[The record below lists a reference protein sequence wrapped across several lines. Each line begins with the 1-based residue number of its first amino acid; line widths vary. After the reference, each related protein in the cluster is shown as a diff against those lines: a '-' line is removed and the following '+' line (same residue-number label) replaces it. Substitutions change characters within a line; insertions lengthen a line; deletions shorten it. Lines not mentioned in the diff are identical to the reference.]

1 MQNPSCID
9 LLLTNNSCAFQQT
22 TTVCSGLSDCHKL
35 VLTVLKTSIP
45 KGNPREITY
54 RDYKKFD
61 SLKFNN
67 ELKNVLAIENI
78 DNCTMFDEKFLEVLD
93 KHAPLKKKLLRANH
107 ASYVSKALRKAIM
120 RRSYLEKVYFKNRT
134 ENSLRA
140 FKKQKNF
147 CSRLY
152 KKERK
157 KFFNSLNPSFVKDN
171 KLFWKTV
178 KPFFSNKGDRGSNIQ
193 LVKDNELLQDD
204 QKIADEL
211 NTFFKNAVSNLN
223 INENT
228 YIINYNSGNLSDPVD
243 KAICKYKFHPSILLI
258 KSKLENQ
265 KLFLFQLISKFDMEK
280 EIQNIDLKKA
290 TTKNT
295 IPPKI
300 SKIRCN
306 TSAETLQNLF
316 NECLII

>member
-1 MQNPSCID
+1 MTI
-9 LLLTNNSCAFQQT
+9 
-22 TTVCSGLSDCHKL
+22 VLSLMK
-35 VLTVLKTSIP
+35 S
-45 KGNPREITY
+45 
-54 RDYKKFD
+54 FW
-61 SLKFNN
+61 
-67 ELKNVLAIENI
+67 
-78 DNCTMFDEKFLEVLD
+78 
-93 KHAPLKKKLLRANH
+93 
-107 ASYVSKALRKAIM
+107 KALRRAIM

-134 ENSLRA
+134 DNSLRA

-157 KFFNSLNPSFVKDN
+157 IFFNSLNPSFVKDS

-178 KPFFSNKGDRGSNIQ
+178 KPFFSNKGGRGSNTQ

-228 YIINYNSGNLSDPVD
+228 YIINHNSGNLSDPVD

-265 KLFLFQLISKFDMEK
+265 KLFSFQPISKFDMEK

-295 IPPKI
+295 ISPKI
-300 SKIRCN
+300 LKVAVILLLKPYTISSVN
-306 TSAETLQNLF
+306 V
-316 NECLII
+316 